1 MADRSI
7 VYRLQAD
14 ISQFRAQM
22 AQAGASVR
30 KAADDMTSA
39 TKSGKTWRQG
49 LDQVGKSAGRVGLV
63 AAAGL
68 GAAILKAANFDQAM
82 SKVQAA
88 THETAANMEA
98 LRDAAIEAGQRTV
111 YSATESAGAI
121 EELAKA
127 GVSTK
132 DILSGGLNGA
142 LDLAAAGTLDV
153 GEAAEFAASAM
164 NQFGLKGSE
173 VPHIADLLAA
183 AAGKAQGEVSDMGQ
197 ALGNVGTI
205 ASQMGLSIE
214 ETTGALAS
222 FASAGLIGAEAGTA
236 FKSFLLHL
244 NPTTKAAATAMED
257 IGFNAY
263 DATGKLK
270 PLDQIVG
277 ELSTGLQGLSSDQER
292 AAVMQK
298 IFGTYAIQAAN
309 ILKNQGA
316 QGIQEWIDKV
326 NDSGYAA
333 DTASIKLDNLK
344 GDLEQ
349 LGGALETALIGTG
362 DGAQGPLRSL
372 VQGLTGVVN
381 AYNKLPGA
389 AQGAVGAMLGVTAA
403 AGGGLWAFSRIVQ
416 SVANTRKALDDL
428 GFSAGRAGGAL
439 KKLSLAGGAVGVLI
453 GVEQAMS
460 SLARAS
466 DEAAPGV
473 EHVTRNLLA
482 LNSVKGL
489 SGVASDL
496 GDLRGSIETLA
507 DPGLSARVGN
517 LYGKI
522 PVVGQIFADIAP
534 GLRGAQADAREAA
547 ASLDALD
554 QSLANIVTAGSPEQ
568 AAEAFDQL
576 AKAYGLTA
584 DEQDELRDLL
594 PGYKEAIDGAANS
607 ATLAAGATKSAAK
620 GMDKLGDAGNKAE
633 KALEASRKAARETA
647 ASFFGLGDKV
657 NKAKVSLG
665 GWLRDLEKQADALRN
680 FRINAQKAAKKG
692 LDEGLIASLQAAGPE
707 GALRMR
713 QLANATDTEIARA
726 NKAWQRG
733 QKEIERY
740 TDAVG
745 GVPEKATTK
754 VDAQTAAAMSGIN
767 AVEYRLNSLPN
778 YKRVTIEVRTVRTGS
793 DGAGGPRETY
803 ATGGYV
809 RGPGTATSDSIPAWL
824 SNGEY
829 IVNAAATAR
838 HRSTLEAI
846 NSHAYAGG
854 GYVGSGSGG
863 SIGGGGKE
871 ILALRTEL
879 RQINRHLEHIDRSL
893 PDRLADANV
902 SALNYST
909 ASRARRP

>member
-39 TKSGKTWRQG
+39 TKSGTTFRAG
-49 LDQVGKSAGRVGLV
+49 LDTVGRSAGKAGLV

-68 GAAILKAANFDQAM
+68 GAAAKAAIDWETAWAGVTKTTDGTATQMAALEDQLRNLARTM
-82 SKVQAA
+82 PATHEEIAATAEAAGQLGVARENVASFTKTMLMLGETTNLTADQAA
-88 THETAANMEA
+88 TSIAQIANVMQTAPDDIDNFGAALVALGNNGASTEAQIVQMAQRIAGTGAQIGLAESDILGIANAAASMGIEVEA
-98 LRDAAIEAGQRTV
+98 GGSAISRVFTGMAKAVSTGSDKLDIFAKLAGVTADEFSRMFQESPAEAFTAVTEGLDRLNKSGGDVFSTLQALGFSDVRVSQAMLSMAASGDYLRKSLDLGAEAYEKNTALADEFAKRLGTSAAQVKIAWNNIKDAAIDVGATTLPTLSKIAHGVTETAQAFQRLPDPAKEAT
-111 YSATESAGAI
+111 SSLMAGA
-121 EELAKA
+121 
-127 GVSTK
+127 
-132 DILSGGLNGA
+132 
-142 LDLAAAGTLDV
+142 
-153 GEAAEFAASAM
+153 
-164 NQFGLKGSE
+164 
-173 VPHIADLLAA
+173 
-183 AAGKAQGEVSDMGQ
+183 
-197 ALGNVGTI
+197 
-205 ASQMGLSIE
+205 
-214 ETTGALAS
+214 
-222 FASAGLIGAEAGTA
+222 
-236 FKSFLLHL
+236 
-244 NPTTKAAATAMED
+244 
-257 IGFNAY
+257 
-263 DATGKLK
+263 
-270 PLDQIVG
+270 
-277 ELSTGLQGLSSDQER
+277 
-292 AAVMQK
+292 AV
-298 IFGTYAIQAAN
+298 
-309 ILKNQGA
+309 
-316 QGIQEWIDKV
+316 
-326 NDSGYAA
+326 
-333 DTASIKLDNLK
+333 
-344 GDLEQ
+344 
-349 LGGALETALIGTG
+349 LGGSIWA
-362 DGAQGPLRSL
+362 SSKL
-372 VQGLTGVVN
+372 VSGI
-381 AYNKLPGA
+381 A
-389 AQGAVGAMLGVTAA
+389 A
-403 AGGGLWAFSRIVQ
+403 
-416 SVANTRKALDDL
+416 TRKALADL
-428 GFSAGRAGGAL
+428 
-439 KKLSLAGGAVGVLI
+439 
-453 GVEQAMS
+453 
-460 SLARAS
+460 
-466 DEAAPGV
+466 
-473 EHVTRNLLA
+473 
-482 LNSVKGL
+482 
-489 SGVASDL
+489 
-496 GDLRGSIETLA
+496 
-507 DPGLSARVGN
+507 
-517 LYGKI
+517 
-522 PVVGQIFADIAP
+522 
-534 GLRGAQADAREAA
+534 
-547 ASLDALD
+547 
-554 QSLANIVTAGSPEQ
+554 
-568 AAEAFDQL
+568 
-576 AKAYGLTA
+576 GLTA
-584 DEQDELRDLL
+584 DVTKGKLAGIGTATGGVVAGMATLQSALDIFDRFQRFNDISEATADSVGELNDLFERSNISKYASDLHINLDRLAQDLVANGKSGEYASEVLDKLNDRLYGATTGRTNPFDSIFGTGPTKAQAALADLNKILDNNSDLL
-594 PGYKEAIDGAANS
+594 GSGAESADEYADS
-607 ATLAAGATKSAAK
+607 ATSAGKGVGSIAAASRGAAK
-620 GMDKLGDAGNKAE
+620 GIDSIIKASDKAAK
-633 KALEASRKAARETA
+633 KLEASRKAARETA

-657 NKAKVSLG
+657 DKAKVSLG

-680 FRINAQKAAKKG
+680 FRVNAQKAAKKG